1 MRWEYVKNT
10 KNQIKYRM
18 DKRAGKKHGGV
29 ELLSTEEFFKTIS
42 VKDVVEVMQMVLTTV
57 RNVGAGIETGNAD

>member
-1 MRWEYVKNT
+1 
-10 KNQIKYRM
+10 M